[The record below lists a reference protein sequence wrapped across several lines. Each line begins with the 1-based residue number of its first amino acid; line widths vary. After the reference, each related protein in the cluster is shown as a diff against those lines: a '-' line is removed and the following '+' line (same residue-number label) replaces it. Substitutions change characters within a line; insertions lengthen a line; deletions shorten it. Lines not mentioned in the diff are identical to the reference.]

1 MVYSR
6 LVRAQ
11 SSATPT
17 LTDVP
22 RIAATL
28 TAQVF
33 LALSRR
39 SGKCSA
45 MKVVEKRMMERD
57 NLEQEL
63 LLNQLQKEIQIM
75 RMLDHPNIIQYH
87 NMVETSEKIYCF
99 MELMT
104 GGPFRS
110 IAESSS
116 ETALAAP

>member
-1 MVYSR
+1 MV
-6 LVRAQ
+6 
-11 SSATPT
+11 
-17 LTDVP
+17 
-22 RIAATL
+22 
-28 TAQVF
+28 QVF

-63 LLNQLQKEIQIM
+63 LLKQLQKEIEIM

-87 NMVETSEKIYCF
+87 NMVETSSKIYCF

-104 GGPFRS
+104 GGELFDYLYEMGPMKSNANFLKHS
-110 IAESSS
+110 MVICG
-116 ETALAAP
+116 